1 MKQYMIIVGIIVIML
16 FSCTNQLEDA
26 TSVNDNNMNISE
38 NNIDTKENVIDN
50 SGVANN
56 DVENEETESSPIE
69 IDDDFDYENAIEI
82 RNANLWLKKDELKRL
97 MLDGERYIVDSSLLE
112 GDTFSHVSMIY
123 PAMIL
128 SGSRIYNILE
138 NKQVLMLEDITMS
151 LEEVWGKEVAVEGYT
166 WYGDVEI
173 IPSNFRFIDNAEYSQ
188 DMKYLCVSMH
198 AFLADVLDS
207 IVCIYDTENQ
217 SIRFIEKPFWGQV
230 THIEFAPDGK
240 YLAYAS
246 YTGGDNSSADIS
258 ILNYETMEHLE
269 YINVDELVI
278 DYENLEVDE
287 WLDIYLQKMYWD
299 QRQLKLDLEYQ
310 TMNDNENIIVD
321 LVVWE
326 LIK

>member
-16 FSCTNQLEDA
+16 FSCTNQLEDT
-26 TSVNDNNMNISE
+26 TSVNDNNMNVNE
-38 NNIDTKENVIDN
+38 NNIDTKENDIDN

-69 IDDDFDYENAIEI
+69 IDDNFDYENAIEI

-97 MLDGERYIVDSSLLE
+97 MLDDERYIVDSSLLE

-128 SGSRIYNILE
+128 SGNRIYNILE
-138 NKQVLMLEDITMS
+138 NKQVLMLEDITTS

-217 SIRFIEKPFWGQV
+217 SIRFIKKPFWGQV

-240 YLAYAS
+240 HLAYAS

-258 ILNYETMEHLE
+258 ILNYKTMEHLE
-269 YINVDELVI
+269 YINVNELVI

-287 WLDIYLQKMYWD
+287 WLDINLQKMYWD
-299 QRQLKLDLEYQ
+299 QGQLKLDLEYQ
-310 TMNDNENIIVD
+310 TMIDNENIIVD
-321 LVVWE
+321 LVVWK
-326 LIK
+326 LIE